1 MSRPKRGSKV
11 LDRAQ
16 RRIAALKSISP
27 TFYENKESQIKNFA
41 ISLKYSAKTL
51 VTENQYSVLTL
62 IIDK

>member
-27 TFYENKESQIKNFA
+27 TLDLGNGITIDTFADAIKTTQGQVG
-41 ISLKYSAKTL
+41 SL
-51 VTENQYSVLTL
+51 
-62 IIDK
+62 